1 MVRVSIVPIS
11 EGDLQ
16 VLAPSRPLFDHGP
29 GVGFPGRGTVSPGCR
44 VGSRKLEGIGLS
56 RISGANGDPPLVVS
70 PTSSLDL
77 TKSLWTSSSLRLTW
91 RSCSL
96 TELVESKETTSGSGE
111 SGSPVD
117 SPRRSGSRSW
127 LRSGGGV
134 LRQGVLL
141 GTTLTGV
148 LPAATYVEGYADAGA
163 STLGP
168 VEGCRGQWLG
178 SSLSRAE
185 VSARPFLVRVRK
197 SANVGGDRDFLL
209 KSSGERKI
217 EREFSS
223 SSFTYYR
230 NECFIPVGGEHIRT
244 PSLTFVVP
252 RDMTEM
258 YKGCATAAAWGKG
271 MAHHATLMGVGLGS
285 IVPDHLHLGYQIDC
299 RPDPS
304 G

>member
-11 EGDLQ
+11 EGDLR
-16 VLAPSRPLFDHGP
+16 VLAPSRPLFDRGP

-44 VGSRKLEGIGLS
+44 RSTKCRGKGATHQRVGG
-56 RISGANGDPPLVVS
+56 V
-70 PTSSLDL
+70 
-77 TKSLWTSSSLRLTW
+77 
-91 RSCSL
+91 
-96 TELVESKETTSGSGE
+96 VESHLSPEHCDVLPSKQHPGSGE

-117 SPRRSGSRSW
+117 SPRRSGSRSC

-134 LRQGVLL
+134 LRRGVLL
-141 GTTLTGV
+141 GMTLTGV
-148 LPAATYVEGYADAGA
+148 LHAATYVEGYADAGA
-163 STLGP
+163 SALGP

-244 PSLTFVVP
+244 ASLTFVVP

-285 IVPDHLHLGYQIDC
+285 IVPDHLYLGYQIDC

-304 G
+304 D